1 MLALQSVTLETSQV
15 IEETRE
21 TCVLSV
27 EYSIRGTSVFCASVV
42 KRGIVLKKGVTVAY
56 EH

>member
-15 IEETRE
+15 MEETRE

-27 EYSIRGTSVFCASVV
+27 EYGIRGTFVFRTSVV

-56 EH
+56 QK